1 MGREPSF
8 FGLVVKTAG
17 PQGKYGMKDAGKVK
31 SGLEPLVA
39 LMGAPLADSVN
50 TGIQYRQ
57 DLCQQLIRGSFYTF
71 YLSRSE
77 IQRFDLFNHDE
88 TC

>member
-39 LMGAPLADSVN
+39 LMGAP
-50 TGIQYRQ
+50 
-57 DLCQQLIRGSFYTF
+57 
-71 YLSRSE
+71 
-77 IQRFDLFNHDE
+77 
-88 TC
+88 